1 MVEKILN
8 KEQQSAKE
16 HKRKNNSSE
25 KSEKQP
31 ADISLAKKTAHRK
44 PRKEMAKL
52 KKKIIE
58 FEQELEKSRDRYL
71 RFAAEFDNYR
81 KRTRKEFQQLIESAE
96 EKLIFELL
104 PVLDNLERV
113 NSQDHSELAVKEFI
127 DGIKIITNQFSEVLK
142 KAGVEPFESVGKEFE
157 PNLHDAMMQVDGDGA
172 EPNVIVQEI
181 EKGYMIGSKVLRHA
195 KVSVAK

>member
-1 MVEKILN
+1 VEKILN

-16 HKRKNNSSE
+16 HKGKNNSSE

-31 ADISLAKKTAHRK
+31 ADISSAKKTPHRK
-44 PRKEMAKL
+44 PRGELAKL

-113 NSQDHSELAVKEFI
+113 ISQDHSELAVKEFI

-172 EPNVIVQEI
+172 EPNIIVQEI

-195 KVSVAK
+195 KVTVAK

>member
-1 MVEKILN
+1 MEKILN

-16 HKRKNNSSE
+16 HKEKNNSSE

-31 ADISLAKKTAHRK
+31 ADISSAKKTAHRK

-113 NSQDHSELAVKEFI
+113 ISQDHSELAVKEFI

-157 PNLHDAMMQVDGDGA
+157 PNLHDAMMQIDGDGA

-195 KVSVAK
+195 KVAVAK